1 MVQIHMLVVQCQ
13 LSTSPE
19 FAYELSKQNTQR
31 LQLVCHCQIGVE
43 VFIGEIMELLNI
55 EQGEIFTLYC
65 VKLGERKLK
74 IGR

>member
-1 MVQIHMLVVQCQ
+1 MLVVQCQ
-13 LSTSPE
+13 FSTSS
-19 FAYELSKQNTQR
+19 ELLMNRASRTQR
-31 LQLVCHCQIGVE
+31 LQLVCHYQIGIE